1 MIKPLRDYLV
11 VRYTGGRLAMSGSL
25 YLPDTDKLA
34 NKTSGRCEVVA
45 SGPKAEH
52 AKPGSAVVL
61 CAYGE
66 HLAGEEVLHHGEK
79 LILIRERDVLLEA

>member
-1 MIKPLRDYLV
+1 MIRPLRDYLV

-34 NKTSGRCEVVA
+34 NKTSGRCEVVWA
-45 SGPKAEH
+45 GPKVET
-52 AKPGSAVVL
+52 AKPGTTVIL

-66 HLAGEEVLHHGEK
+66 HLAGEELIHHGEK
-79 LILIRERDVLLEA
+79 LIMIRERDVLVET